1 MVKIEANGE
10 FTWTGPGG
18 FMQPGPQDFGYVK
31 RNGNAIALAPA
42 AHLGRALHPLLE
54 SKLQI
59 VPWGERLYLCS
70 TQYDALQAFCRA
82 GLNLPIPAIA
92 VNMDGE
98 VYLRES
104 DRSKPRTG
112 LPRLPLNVWLKFA
125 LDEMRPRNADGSPR
139 LRPESSDLRGL
150 R

>member
-92 VNMDGE
+92 VNMDRE